1 MKPPQ
6 SDAWY
11 ARFFKRDYLQIYG
24 HAFQTER
31 TELESQFVIQSL
43 GLKPGNFI
51 LDLCCGQGRHA
62 IAIARTGINVTGVD
76 LSDELLTLARET
88 AADVAPTAEF
98 VKADMRQLPDDLNGR
113 FDAVINMFSAF
124 GYLES
129 QDEDQRVLLQI
140 ARVLKPDGKLLMD
153 LLNREWVII
162 NNEPYSWQQH
172 DDGSTILEHREL
184 DLLQSIN
191 HLTFTEI
198 APDGTRRLASELH
211 MRLYTL
217 TEMSQMLE
225 AAGMELTDVFGGFNG
240 EGYGVNTRR
249 MILVARRKA

>member
-1 MKPPQ
+1 MNSPK
-6 SDAWY
+6 SEAWY
-11 ARFFKRDYLQIYG
+11 TRFFERDYLQIYG

-43 GLKPGNFI
+43 GLKPGDSL

-62 IAIARTGINVTGVD
+62 LALARTGINVTGVD
-76 LSDELLTLARET
+76 LSEELLLLARQT
-88 AADVAPTAEF
+88 ATQSALKTEF
-98 VKADMRQLPDDLNGR
+98 IKADMRRLPEDLNGR

-129 QDEDQRVLLQI
+129 QDEDQKVLFQV
-140 ARVLKPDGKLLMD
+140 ANALKPGGKLMMD

-162 NNEPYSWQQH
+162 NNEPYVWRNN

-184 DLLQSIN
+184 DLRNSIN

-198 APDGTRRLASELH
+198 APDGSRRLASELH

-225 AAGMELTDVFGGFNG
+225 TAGMELISVFGGFNG
-240 EGYGVNTRR
+240 EEYGVNTRR
-249 MILVARRKA
+249 MILIARRKT